1 MRAGAAHTLEIM
13 RHWPLGAL
21 RRRSRTVN
29 IGARRRYGDSFAHFT
44 IEDFQCLYRVLHGY
58 NFFNV
63 VIVQKKRHPPPPE
76 SFSLFVL
83 VTITSHEHGHV
94 VFFSPVYPAVA
105 SPSES
110 LSLILLLL
118 PTRKP
123 FPPPRRTARPVYC
136 LSRS

>member
-44 IEDFQCLYRVLHGY
+44 IEDFQCLHRVLHGY

-63 VIVQKKRHPPPPE
+63 VIVQKKRHPSPANPCPG
-76 SFSLFVL
+76 SCSLPSPAPSNDTAF
-83 VTITSHEHGHV
+83 
-94 VFFSPVYPAVA
+94 FFSPVYPAVA

-110 LSLILLLL
+110 LSLILLL
-118 PTRKP
+118 
-123 FPPPRRTARPVYC
+123 
-136 LSRS
+136 